1 MSAMPTPA
9 QALTQLLAGAWL
21 AQAIAVVAK
30 LGVADLLSTG
40 PRTPAELAAATGS
53 EATAMY
59 RVLRALAGAGIFA
72 EDDGR
77 FGLTPL
83 AGPLRSDAADS
94 IRAYAVMAGE
104 RWVWQSV
111 GGLEHSLRTGAP
123 AFEQIFGASL
133 FDYYAAH
140 PDAARVG
147 AEGLKSVGRGQD
159 AAVVA
164 AYDFAEAG
172 TVVDVGGGQGGLL
185 SAILAANPRARGVL
199 FDLPHVAAM
208 AQQHLESAGLAS
220 RSRAEAG
227 DFFEKVPPGG
237 DLYLLRKVIHDWD
250 DESARRI
257 LRTCHAAL
265 ADSARLLMVEMVLPA
280 DNAPAYAKLLDL
292 LMLVYSG
299 GRERTEQEYRDLLE
313 SADFSLARIIATSS
327 TVSIIEAVRLN
338 ERMNAKSYHSYR

>member
-21 AQAIAVVAK
+21 AQAIAVVGK

-185 SAILAANPRARGVL
+185 AAILEANPGVSGVV
-199 FDLPHVAAM
+199 FNLPHVAAM
-208 AQQHLESAGLAS
+208 ARRQLQASGLAG
-220 RSRAEAG
+220 RCRTEAG
-227 DFFEKVPPGG
+227 DFFREVPGGG

-250 DESARRI
+250 DERARVL
-257 LRTCHAAL
+257 LRCCRAAMTE
-265 ADSARLLMVEMVLPA
+265 AARLIVVEMVVPA
-280 DNAPAYAKLLDL
+280 GNEPAYAKLLDL
-292 LMLVYSG
+292 LMLVYAG
-299 GRERTEQEYRDLLE
+299 GRERTEAEYHDLLR
-313 SADFSLARIIATSS
+313 SAGFSPTRLVATASA
-327 TVSIIEAVRLN
+327 VSLIEA
-338 ERMNAKSYHSYR
+338 KPI

>member
-1 MSAMPTPA
+1 MSAVPTLA

-30 LGVADLLSTG
+30 LGVADLLSAG

-53 EATAMY
+53 EPTAMY

-72 EDDGR
+72 EGDDGC
-77 FGLTPL
+77 FCLTPL

-94 IRAYAVMAGE
+94 IRAYAIMAGE

-123 AFEQIFGASL
+123 AFEQIFGAPV

-159 AAVVA
+159 AAVA
-164 AYDFAEAG
+164 TSYDFAGAG
-172 TVVDVGGGQGGLL
+172 LVVDVGGGQGGLL
-185 SAILAANPRARGVL
+185 TAILEANPGVNGIVL
-199 FDLPHVAAM
+199 DLPHVAAM
-208 AQQHLESAGLAS
+208 ARQQLQARGLAS
-220 RSRAEAG
+220 RCRAEAG
-227 DFFEKVPPGG
+227 DFFREVPGGG

-250 DESARRI
+250 DERARVL
-257 LRTCHAAL
+257 LRCCRAAMTE
-265 ADSARLLMVEMVLPA
+265 AARLIVVETVVPA
-280 DNAPAYAKLLDL
+280 GNEPAYAKLLDL
-292 LMLVYSG
+292 LMLVYAG
-299 GRERTEQEYRDLLE
+299 GRERTEAEYRELLRSTGFSPMRLVSTASAVSLLE
-313 SADFSLARIIATSS
+313 
-327 TVSIIEAVRLN
+327 
-338 ERMNAKSYHSYR
+338 AKPI

>member
-1 MSAMPTPA
+1 MSAVPTPA
-9 QALTQLLAGAWL
+9 QTLTQLLAGAWL
-21 AQAIAVVAK
+21 AQAIAVMAK

-59 RVLRALAGAGIFA
+59 RLLRALAGAGIFA

-159 AAVVA
+159 AAVAA
-164 AYDFAEAG
+164 AYDFAGAG
-172 TVVDVGGGQGGLL
+172 TVVDVGGGQGRPARRHPRSQSRRERRRVRSAPRGGHGAPAAAGERACRPLSHRGRRLL
-185 SAILAANPRARGVL
+185 PRSTGRRRSLPPAQGDPRLGRRTRAGTAAL
-199 FDLPHVAAM
+199 L
-208 AQQHLESAGLAS
+208 
-220 RSRAEAG
+220 
-227 DFFEKVPPGG
+227 PGG
-237 DLYLLRKVIHDWD
+237 DD
-250 DESARRI
+250 
-257 LRTCHAAL
+257 
-265 ADSARLLMVEMVLPA
+265 
-280 DNAPAYAKLLDL
+280 
-292 LMLVYSG
+292 G
-299 GRERTEQEYRDLLE
+299 GRA
-313 SADFSLARIIATSS
+313 ADRCRNGGAGRQ
-327 TVSIIEAVRLN
+327 
-338 ERMNAKSYHSYR
+338 